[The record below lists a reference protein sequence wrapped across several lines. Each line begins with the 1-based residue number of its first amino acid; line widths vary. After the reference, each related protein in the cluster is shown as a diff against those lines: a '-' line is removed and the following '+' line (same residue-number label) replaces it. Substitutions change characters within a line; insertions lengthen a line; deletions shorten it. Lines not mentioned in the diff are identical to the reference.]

1 VAPRLL
7 MKARVVE
14 ARREAE
20 DIRSL
25 RFAPVHR
32 KRFPSYPGGAHTILQ
47 LGDGTRRSYS
57 LCGDPH
63 DTSTYQIAVLREAG
77 GRGGSR
83 RLHDEVQVGDLL
95 YLSHPQDAF
104 GLDPDARRHVLVA
117 GGIGITPLLS
127 MLHDLPAQASAE
139 LHYCVRSRARAAF
152 LERLAELP
160 VEVHLYVADEGRRL
174 DVATLVAATTPGT
187 SLYCCGPDRLIHAL
201 RTSTADWPPGTVHIE
216 AFSGLSGQQARQGE
230 PFEVDLTLTQRRV
243 SVPAHQTLL
252 DALRDVGV
260 PVDASCE
267 GGICRTCVVDV
278 VEGEPIHRDMCLS
291 DQERRGAL
299 TACVSRGRGLLRLL
313 L

>member
-7 MKARVVE
+7 IKARMVE

-20 DIRSL
+20 NIRSL

-32 KRFPSYPGGAHTILQ
+32 SRFPSYRGGAHTILQ
-47 LGDGTRRSYS
+47 LRDGTRRSYS

-63 DTSTYQIAVLREAG
+63 DTATYQIAVLREVD
-77 GRGGSR
+77 GRGASR

-139 LHYCVRSRARAAF
+139 LHYCVRSRGRAAF
-152 LERLAELP
+152 LERLAALP
-160 VEVHLYVADEGRRL
+160 VELRLYVADEGRRL
-174 DVATLVAATTPGT
+174 DVAALVTATTPGT
-187 SLYCCGPDRLIHAL
+187 PIYCCGPDRLIDDL
-201 RTSTADWPPGTVHIE
+201 RTNTADRPPGTVHIE
-216 AFSGLSGQQARQGE
+216 AFSGLSGPEAHQGE

-252 DALRDVGV
+252 EALREVGV

-278 VEGEPIHRDMCLS
+278 VDGEPIHRDRCLS
-291 DQERRGAL
+291 DEERRAAL